1 MTEEQYNQRHA
12 IIMAKIYRHSD
23 AFSDGRPKY
32 PRCLR
37 ADMRELDKLEE
48 EWQNERRRLC

>member
-1 MTEEQYNQRHA
+1 MTEDQYNQRHS

-32 PRCLR
+32 PRCLK
-37 ADMRELDKLEE
+37 ADMNELKKLEQ
-48 EWQNERRRLC
+48 EWISEKQ